1 MTDLAKLIIKN
12 QYQCSK
18 CVKNQ
23 DLSGNYHFVKYLCS
37 IYICNTLF
45 RELIDNVFF
54 FILSMREPRM
64 DRMKSEEVH
73 FQDDSPEDYQVNETE
88 TQVQNDKDT
97 I

>member
-23 DLSGNYHFVKYLCS
+23 DLSGNYYFVKYLFTYVS
-37 IYICNTLF
+37 NTLF
-45 RELIDNVFF
+45 RELIDDVFF
-54 FILSMREPRM
+54 LILSMREPRM
-64 DRMKSEEVH
+64 HRMKSEEVH

-97 I
+97 F

>member
-1 MTDLAKLIIKN
+1 M
-12 QYQCSK
+12 
-18 CVKNQ
+18 
-23 DLSGNYHFVKYLCS
+23 
-37 IYICNTLF
+37 YICNTLF
-45 RELIDNVFF
+45 RELIDDVFF
-54 FILSMREPRM
+54 LISSMREPRM